1 MCACVFMCAVELTEY
16 SKELR
21 YFCQACPYV
30 YKLEKKVNFVSWGD
44 HGAHCTAWWEG
55 CMKGRVCHRK
65 QADGRDSYCLA
76 HGAPKLLRSSC

>member
-30 YKLEKKVNFVSWGD
+30 YKLEKKVNFVSSGEWETM
-44 HGAHCTAWWEG
+44 CTAW
-55 CMKGRVCHRK
+55 CMKGVP
-65 QADGRDSYCLA
+65 Q
-76 HGAPKLLRSSC
+76 

>member
-30 YKLEKKVNFVSWGD
+30 YKLEKKVNFISWATMCTQ
-44 HGAHCTAWWEG
+44 HGA
-55 CMKGRVCHRK
+55 
-65 QADGRDSYCLA
+65 
-76 HGAPKLLRSSC
+76 